1 MQIQKLKLAAYAM
14 GKRLQGYHLLRNPKT
29 SSPLELTMLRTEKAY
44 TLMAILLLGTIE
56 SLRDFEKKNKAC

>member
-29 SSPLELTMLRTEKAY
+29 SSPLELTMLRTE
-44 TLMAILLLGTIE
+44 
-56 SLRDFEKKNKAC
+56 NKAC